1 MGNNVSLEV
10 PKLSGGL
17 ATLVAMQMNEIPREL
32 RCEAGSADVIKESG
46 SAG

>member
-1 MGNNVSLEV
+1 LGNNVSLKV

-17 ATLVAMQMNEIPREL
+17 ATLVAMRMDEIPREL
-32 RCEAGSADVIKESG
+32 GCEARAADVIKESG